1 MPGDYQDPRWQRLR
15 LEIMQRDGFACVACG
30 DAESTLHVHHKQYH
44 GELWNTPPADL
55 QTLCESCHRDLGKHP
70 KAGIYWVRGDDFPL
84 RPFIVIRHCPGCWGR
99 WVYRDGDVLRCH
111 HCEWAFETSVGVL
124 FSTLDYLPEKAGGS

>member
-1 MPGDYQDPRWQRLR
+1 MAGDYQDPRWQRLR

-44 GELWNTPPADL
+44 GELWDTPPADL

-70 KAGIYWVRGDDFPL
+70 KAGIYWVPGDWSYIL
-84 RPFIVIRHCPGCWGR
+84 INHCPGCR
-99 WVYRDGDVLRCH
+99 FQWVEEDD
-111 HCEWAFETSVGVL
+111 GVL
-124 FSTLDYLPEKAGGS
+124 WCFQCGWTFEPTARVFFPNLRYVDGKARCS

>member
-30 DAESTLHVHHKQYH
+30 DAESTLHVHHIEYN
-44 GELWNTPPADL
+44 GELWDAPPADL
-55 QTLCESCHRDLGKHP
+55 QTLCESCHRALGKHP
-70 KAGIYWVRGDDFPL
+70 KAGIHWVRGEAG
-84 RPFIVIRHCPGCWGR
+84 PFIVIKHCPGCR
-99 WVYRDGDVLRCH
+99 HPWVHLWGDVLRCQY
-111 HCEWAFETSVGVL
+111 CDWVFETSADVL